1 MTTTPETPA
10 GGVPVAPAGTRFDP
24 ATGAE
29 LSAGAGAGGERRQSY
44 ALQPGEPV
52 ASFNLVTSLMP
63 LASGSA
69 PQTYRWALG
78 LGILIPVVAGAL
90 GFLAFA
96 FVAAA
101 VVVPAIYVVYMY
113 DVNQWEDQPIGVV
126 LGAIG
131 AAAALG
137 VGFTFLWHAG
147 ILDSSVSSLNF
158 DGNGAGG
165 VRWSSLLVLVLLV
178 PVVGEVLKQLG
189 PLVLASRPQFDDMI
203 DGLTF
208 GVAAGAAFAAAE
220 TIVVNRGL
228 FSSFGQ
234 IDSPNAGFWVSLIL
248 SAAVVK
254 PIVYGAA
261 TGIAV
266 ASYSG
271 LGAGYDGFKPGYF
284 RGLAEALIANI
295 VFQGGL
301 FFAARLEGTKGAVVG
316 LVWGALVAA
325 ALVVRLRYLLHFAVL
340 EAALEAAATGGELKD
355 TAKGTAYCP
364 SCEMPLLPGANFC
377 VACGTSVRAGSKVT
391 RTRNRVD
398 DTAAPAL
405 DETGEPVAPAPVRP
419 SLKPTPVG
427 VAPQD
432 NKTTALV
439 VGAVAAAIVLA
450 GVVGQAAAAAAGGD
464 DTPPTTPPIQIQT
477 QVGSGPSTGP
487 VPSPAPAPGPAPD
500 ASVAPSPSTA
510 PSLSKT
516 LGRVSSADLTT
527 GPSDGSTT
535 APDTGGVGTTT
546 TTGSNIVVSGDISFD
561 VPDGYEVEQQQDG
574 FVQVFGDGGYFFA
587 IANPAPTDVNAM
599 ISENLAGIQTL
610 GIQDLAVSDPQ
621 DSQIPTSSVVQCV
634 VLGFQGTLASQQGG
648 TTPLEGF
655 AYYFVLQD
663 GSGVTAFTLYPQGAL
678 DDESNPLIA
687 GYNSM
692 FDSLVSS
699 F

>member
-1 MTTTPETPA
+1 VSTNSETPA
-10 GGVPVAPAGTRFDP
+10 AGGTVVPPPGARFDP
-24 ATGAE
+24 VTGAE
-29 LSAGAGAGGERRQSY
+29 LSAGLNGGGERRQSY

-63 LASGSA
+63 LASGTA

-78 LGILIPVVAGAL
+78 LGVLIPVVAGAL

-147 ILDSSVSSLNF
+147 ILDSNISSVSF

-178 PVVGEVLKQLG
+178 PVVGEALKQLG
-189 PLVLASRPQFDDMI
+189 PLVLASRPAFDDMI

-234 IDSPNAGFWVSLIL
+234 IDSPDAGFWVSLIL

-295 VFQGGL
+295 AFQGGL

-355 TAKGTAYCP
+355 TARGTAYCP
-364 SCEMPLLPGANFC
+364 SCEMPLLRGANFC
-377 VACGTSVRAGSKVT
+377 VACGTSVRAAGKAARV
-391 RTRNRVD
+391 RNRTD
-398 DTAAPAL
+398 DLDATAATAAPA
-405 DETGEPVAPAPVRP
+405 P
-419 SLKPTPVG
+419 SLKPTPAG

-432 NKTTALV
+432 NTRTALV
-439 VGAVAAAIVLA
+439 VGAVAATIVVA
-450 GVVGQAAAAAAGGD
+450 GIVGQAAAAAAAD
-464 DTPPTTPPIQIQT
+464 QDRPPAKPPVDLQT
-477 QVGSGPSTGP
+477 QVGSGPTTDQAP
-487 VPSPAPAPGPAPD
+487 APAPAPGPTPSP
-500 ASVAPSPSTA
+500 SVAPTAAPSSGTA
-510 PSLSKT
+510 PSAAKE
-516 LGRVSSADLTT
+516 LGKVVSADFST
-527 GPSDGSTT
+527 GPSDDATT
-535 APDTGGVGTTT
+535 APDDGGVLGGNAS
-546 TTGSNIVVSGDISFD
+546 GSNVVVGGDVSFD
-561 VPDGYEVEQQQDG
+561 LPDGYEVEQQGDG
-574 FVQVFGDGGYFFA
+574 FVQVYGDGGYFFA
-587 IANPAPTDVNAM
+587 LINPAPTDVSSM
-599 ISENLAGIQTL
+599 VSENLAGLQSL
-610 GIQDLAVSDPQ
+610 GLQDLAVSDPQ
-621 DSQIPTSSVVQCV
+621 DMPIPTSSVVQCV
-634 VLGFQGTLASQQGG
+634 ALGFQGALATQQNGTLA
-648 TTPLEGF
+648 LEGF

-663 GSGVTAFTLYPQGAL
+663 GSGVTAFTLYQQGAL
-678 DDESNPLIA
+678 DDENSPLVD
-687 GYNSM
+687 GYNQM
-692 FDSLVSS
+692 FNTLVSS